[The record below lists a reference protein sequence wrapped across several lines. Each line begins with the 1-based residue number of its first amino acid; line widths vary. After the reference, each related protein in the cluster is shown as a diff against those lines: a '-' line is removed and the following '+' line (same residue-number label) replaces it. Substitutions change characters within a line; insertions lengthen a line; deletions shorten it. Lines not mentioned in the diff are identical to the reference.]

1 MANASI
7 GGLAS
12 GLDTATLIDQFMS
25 IEAAPQTKLKTSLAS
40 QQKDLKTLQDL
51 NARIASLTTA
61 AKALTTGDAWQP
73 LTATSSS
80 TALVATATTG
90 SAAGSYDVTV
100 NRLAS
105 THRLTYG
112 TPVAPTASVVTG
124 PVTLTRGSETQTIA
138 PDDDTLAGL
147 VSALNRSGTGVRA
160 TTVTLDDG
168 TQRLMVTS
176 VTPGAAGAF
185 TLSGVDGLGSA
196 TARAG
201 ADAEIQI
208 GQDTVHSATNT
219 FSGVVPGLTLT
230 ATAAAVGQTVQVD
243 VAVDTS
249 SMQTKVKALVDQVN
263 SALTTIDTLTKYD
276 ASTKTSGPLSGD
288 SGVRS
293 LRNALL
299 DSIYPTDGSSLAS
312 IGLQT
317 DRSGKLVLD
326 TAAFATAYA
335 ADPAKVAAAFT
346 AGTTSTAAPGFAE
359 RLRSAAAGAS
369 DSYTGTLTA
378 AITGRGTAIT
388 RTQDTISAWD
398 TRLEMKRTT
407 LTRQFTAMETALN
420 QMNSQSQWLAGQ
432 ISSLAQS

>member
-12 GLDTATLIDQFMS
+12 GLDTATIIDQFMS
-25 IEAAPQTKLKTSLAS
+25 IEAVPQTKLKTSLS
-40 QQKDLKTLQDL
+40 TQQRDLKTLQDL
-51 NARIASLTTA
+51 NARIASLATT
-61 AKALTTGDAWQP
+61 AKALTTDKAWQP

-80 TALVATATTG
+80 TALVATAATG
-90 SAAGSYDVTV
+90 SASGSYEVTV

-105 THRLTYG
+105 THRLTFG
-112 TPVAPTASVVTG
+112 TSVASTASVVTG
-124 PVTLTRGSETQTIA
+124 PVTLTRGGESQTIT

-147 VSALNRSGTGVRA
+147 VSALNRGGTGVRA
-160 TTVTLDDG
+160 TTVKLDDG

-176 VTPGAAGAF
+176 VEPGAGASF
-185 TLSGVDGLGSA
+185 TLSGVDGLG
-196 TARAG
+196 TASVRAG

-208 GQDTVHSATNT
+208 GQDTVHSKTNT

-230 ATAAAVGQTVQVD
+230 ATAAAVGQTVQVE
-243 VAVDTS
+243 VATDTS
-249 SMQTKVKALVDQVN
+249 SMQNKVKALVDQVN
-263 SALTTIDTLTKYD
+263 AALSTIDSLTNYD
-276 ASTKTSGPLSGD
+276 AGTKTSGPLAGD
-288 SGVRS
+288 SAVRS

-299 DSIYPTDGSSLAS
+299 DSIYPADGSSLAS

-326 TAAFATAYA
+326 SDAFGKAYA
-335 ADPAKVAAAFT
+335 ADPAKITAAFT
-346 AGTTSTAAPGFAE
+346 AGTTASPADGFAE
-359 RLRSAAAGAS
+359 RLRKAAAGAS
-369 DSYTGTLTA
+369 DSYTGTLTS

-388 RTQDTISAWD
+388 RTQGDISAWD
-398 TRLEMKRTT
+398 TRLEMRRTT